1 MILIKKKWKRNDSLK
16 KIPVHK
22 NTIIC
27 TNPPY
32 LAKYSAKRKRVFK
45 NVKNY
50 YSDSIDLYHLALQ
63 KCFKAARYTIAIIPE
78 TFINSNFPK
87 NHLVLLSVIIKNPF
101 ATTENPVVV
110 ACFDNQFLH
119 GEKES
124 KVYIDNQFICKFG
137 DLERSRITPK
147 NNHKIYFND
156 PKGNLALKAVDGV
169 QKGDL
174 IRFEKTNGFYY
185 SRSNIKVSSR
195 LLTYIKI
202 PNLNEK
208 KITKLVQDSNKRLNK
223 IRKKTKDLILSP
235 FKGNNKSGNRRR
247 RLDYRLARGIIE
259 KSIIKEGN
267 GRMAELVDA

>member
-1 MILIKKKWKRNDSLK
+1 
-16 KIPVHK
+16 
-22 NTIIC
+22 
-27 TNPPY
+27 
-32 LAKYSAKRKRVFK
+32 
-45 NVKNY
+45 
-50 YSDSIDLYHLALQ
+50 LALQ

-137 DLERSRITPK
+137 DLKKSRITPK
-147 NNHKIYFND
+147 NNHKIHFND

-208 KITKLVQDSNKRLNK
+208 KVSKLIQESNRRLKK

-247 RLDYRLARGIIE
+247 RLDYKLARGIIE
-259 KSIIKEGN
+259 QSLDKFSNKQMKLN
-267 GRMAELVDA
+267 L